1 MSSTKTSVSLLAILG
16 ALMAMTSIAIDIY
29 LPAMPVMEEKLGG
42 DAELAITGFLLD
54 LLLRSYCGDQSV
66 TVSGG
71 KYLFS
76 LAWFCLL
83 LAPSVVLFRQT

>member
-16 ALMAMTSIAIDIY
+16 ALMAMTSIATDIY
-29 LPAMPVMEEKLGG
+29 LPAMPVMEENLVVTPNWPSLVSCWG
-42 DAELAITGFLLD
+42 

-83 LAPSVVLFRQT
+83 LAPLVVRFRQT